1 MRSAASYALASTLA
15 QPGRTLVGAVAI
27 GLVVAATGLLAAL
40 ASRLERAL
48 AETADPR
55 NLVVLAAGAS
65 GEGTSV
71 LARPVVS
78 ELRGRAEVA
87 LTADGRSLALS
98 ELVIEMQLARQGG
111 AAISA
116 VVRGVEPLAA
126 ALHERL
132 RLREGRWPRRGEEEA
147 MLGGAVAARL
157 GDVRCGDRLDLGRGA
172 WTVVG
177 LFDAAGATYE
187 DEVWV
192 DQDDLAADAAR
203 TGTTSIVRIRTGS
216 DEARDALAADIAAAA
231 QPALEAFPE
240 PVFYRRQAQ
249 AGRTLR
255 GLVVLLAAL
264 AGAATAAGLANLFH
278 ASVDRRRREIGV
290 LRALGFGRTWV
301 IGAVQIEAIAVAG
314 AGFAIGALVS
324 LAASALV
331 DARASAPFGSSVV
344 SSLIGASAPGAS
356 ASSGG
361 EPRVPVLDVT
371 ASDLVPGA
379 VLALAIGL
387 VAAAGPAW
395 RATRFRPAEVLR
407 AG

>member
-1 MRSAASYALASTLA
+1 MRSAASYALASMLA

-48 AETADPR
+48 AETADSR
-55 NLVVLAAGAS
+55 NLIVLAAGAS

-71 LARPVVS
+71 LVGPVVS
-78 ELRGRAEVA
+78 ELRGRPEVA
-87 LTADGRSLALS
+87 LTADRRPLALP

-111 AAISA
+111 AVTSA

-157 GDVRCGDRLDLGRGA
+157 GGVRCGDRLDLGRGA

-177 LFDAAGATYE
+177 LFDAEGATYE

-203 TGTTSIVRIRTGS
+203 TGTTSIVRIRTRS
-216 DEARDALAADIAAAA
+216 DEARDALAAEIAATA

-249 AGRTLR
+249 AARTLR
-255 GLVVLLAAL
+255 GLAALLAVL

-314 AGFAIGALVS
+314 AGFAIGALAS
-324 LAASALV
+324 LAASALI
-331 DARASAPFGSSVV
+331 DARASAPSGSVV

-361 EPRVPVLDVT
+361 ESRLPVLDVG

-387 VAAAGPAW
+387 VAAAAPAW

-407 AG
+407 TG